1 MPPSEL
7 LPQQALHTLYRDH
20 SRWLQGWLSRQM
32 GSRCDAADL
41 MQDTFLRIVG
51 RDSLDNLTSA
61 RGYLRTIAHGLMVNH
76 LRRRRLER
84 LYLEALACLPEP
96 LVDSP
101 DTRMMALETLYAIDR
116 MLDGM
121 PAKVRHAF
129 LLSQLEGLGHAAI
142 AERLK
147 VSVSSV
153 RKYLFTAIRHCLAC
167 Q

>member
-1 MPPSEL
+1 MSQSEL
-7 LPQQALHTLYRDH
+7 LPQRALHALYRDH
-20 SRWLQGWLSRQM
+20 SRWLQGWLSRQV

-51 RDSLDNLTSA
+51 RDSLDNLASA

-84 LYLEALACLPEP
+84 RYLEALECLPEP
-96 LVDSP
+96 LAESAEV
-101 DTRMMALETLYAIDR
+101 RMIALETLVAIDR

-121 PAKVRHAF
+121 PAKARHAF
-129 LLSQLEGLGHAAI
+129 LLSQLEGLGHAEI
-142 AERLK
+142 AERLE

-153 RKYLFTAIRHCLAC
+153 RKYLYTAVRHCLAF